1 MRPSDPI
8 KQSHTS
14 FPLINLKDEINF
26 LFKKK
31 IKKIDIINHLKNT
44 TTMGDISPVD
54 ILPAIVFPAQPN
66 IAKQSSKIPFFKI
79 EEFNGF
85 NTDRLSI
92 VKKDW

>member
-1 MRPSDPI
+1 MSPSDPI
-8 KQSHTS
+8 KQSQTS
-14 FPLINLKDEINF
+14 FLLIDLKDEINF
-26 LFKKK
+26 LFKKQIRK
-31 IKKIDIINHLKNT
+31 TEIINHLKNT

-85 NTDRLSI
+85 NTDRLSL
-92 VKKDW
+92 VTKDW